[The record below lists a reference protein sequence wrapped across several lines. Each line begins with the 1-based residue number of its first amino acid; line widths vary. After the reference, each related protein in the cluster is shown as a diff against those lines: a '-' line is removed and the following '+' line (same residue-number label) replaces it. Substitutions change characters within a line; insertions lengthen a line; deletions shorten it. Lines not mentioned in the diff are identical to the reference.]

1 MTVTKTSNNTY
12 QLKVYVPV
20 DIRHKMGIKGNHIV
34 KRYKT
39 RREAKQAEL
48 DLLNQIHQLEN
59 GELNELPKDGNIL
72 FSDFFKEVWWE
83 SYKAGQTTTTN
94 KPPTLICPLSSRQV
108 KYLKKCLFLKVSRT

>member
-12 QLKVYVPV
+12 QLKVYVPI

-48 DLLNQIHQLEN
+48 DVLNQIHQLEN
-59 GELNELPKDGNIL
+59 GELNELPKMEIFSFLTSLKRSGGNPIRLDKLPQQTNHLHSRPFIIL
-72 FSDFFKEVWWE
+72 S
-83 SYKAGQTTTTN
+83 
-94 KPPTLICPLSSRQV
+94 
-108 KYLKKCLFLKVSRT
+108 